1 MGKLEPVVI
10 SRVTKTDD
18 VPVPLK
24 IHVVIRTE
32 MVPVGITKE
41 VHKPGMKDS
50 SLFGRMLTIR
60 KPLRSSAM

>member
-10 SRVTKTDD
+10 SRITKTDD
-18 VPVPLK
+18 VSLPSKV
-24 IHVVIRTE
+24 HVVIRTE

-50 SLFGRMLTIR
+50 GLFGEC
-60 KPLRSSAM
+60 SQ